1 MTRATQP
8 VLRLLVALA
17 VAALFLLTAGPLVPG
32 PARAQAAAPAPA
44 VEAWPAPAGEPAPA
58 PAAPVSVGIAD
69 RAGVLSDGDD
79 ELLRTETPRIDFP
92 PQVRNVAYLVF
103 DDGGGN
109 LNDTVLEYAEAL
121 RPDLLAEDRT

>member
-17 VAALFLLTAGPLVPG
+17 VAALFLLTAGPLVAG
-32 PARAQAAAPAPA
+32 PARAQEPAPAPA
-44 VEAWPAPAGEPAPA
+44 VEPSPAPAPAGEPAAGEPAPA
-58 PAAPVSVGIAD
+58 PAAAESVGIAD

-79 ELLRTETPRIDFP
+79 ALLRTETPRIDFP

-103 DDGGGN
+103 DDGRGN
-109 LNDTVLEYAEAL
+109 RNDTVLE
-121 RPDLLAEDRT
+121 